1 MNRINLSEKL
11 ASFTDRWKPK
21 VVGQLNDYHVKL
33 VKIRGDFVWHS
44 HPDTDELFLV
54 LKGDM
59 VIDFRD
65 GKSDL
70 SSGEMAIV
78 PKGVEHKPYASDEC
92 HILLIEPAGT
102 RNTGDAGGERTAEN
116 DVWV

>member
-1 MNRINLSEKL
+1 MERINLSEKL
-11 ASFTDRWKPK
+11 AGFKDRWKPK
-21 VVGQLNDYHVKL
+21 VIGQLNNYQVKL
-33 VKIRGDFVWHS
+33 VKIKDDFVWHS

-65 GKSDL
+65 GKSHL
-70 SSGEMAIV
+70 SAGEMVIV

-92 HILLIEPAGT
+92 HILLIEPQGT
-102 RNTGDAGGERTAEN
+102 RNTGDAGGEMTAEN
-116 DVWV
+116 DVWI

>member
-1 MNRINLSEKL
+1 MDRINLSEKL
-11 ASFTDRWKPK
+11 ASFTDHWAPK
-21 VVGQLNDYHVKL
+21 IVGRLNDYHVKL
-33 VKIRGDFVWHS
+33 VKIKGEFVWHS

-65 GKSDL
+65 GESHL
-70 SSGEMAIV
+70 SAGEMVIV
-78 PKGVEHKPYASDEC
+78 PKGVEHKPYALDEC

-102 RNTGDAGGERTAEN
+102 RNTGDAGGELTAEN
-116 DVWV
+116 DVWI